1 MSKVAPRHLERKA
14 FVYVRQSSMAQVQ
27 QHRES
32 AQRQYALRERAVRLG
47 WRVEQVETIDDD
59 QGQSGASASGRGGF
73 QRLVSEVALGH
84 VGAVLGLEVSRL
96 ARSCVDWY
104 RLLEVAALSRT
115 LIVDEDGVY
124 DPNHYNDRLLLGLKG
139 TLSEAEL
146 HFLKSR
152 MIGGRRNKARRGAF
166 RIRLPVGY
174 VWEEGEIRLDPDE
187 RIRDAVKLFFAC
199 FERLG
204 SAAAVTRYFEDQRQP
219 FPRRDGWGS
228 LGVVASWGT
237 LSISR
242 AVEIL
247 HHPVYAG
254 TYAYNRKSAREEDPE
269 DPGRGG
275 RILIPGTHPGYITL
289 EQYER
294 NLARLMA
301 NRNLYAGT
309 RFKGRARE
317 GHCSPAGDRPVWT
330 VRPPHEHQ
338 VRTQTGVCCSGVIRS
353 KHTGRVSL
361 FRVGTSSLSWKK
373 WFSRRCRVRS
383 WSSRW
388 APWRSSPSARASST
402 ASGKTASRRRAT
414 KPRRRRDASSGS
426 NPRTD
431 SWLGLWSGNGMRVW
445 RSWSVSRRTHAE
457 VKRKPPFELTE
468 AQREKILAL
477 AQDLPRLW
485 RADTTSNSQRKE
497 VLRLLIEDVTLANVD
512 EPWSISVAIRW
523 KTGAL
528 TRHRAKRLLRHPQT
542 TAPEV
547 IARIETLW
555 KENTDA
561 EIATVLNAE
570 GYQSGYRK
578 PFTPGMIAHLRNR
591 RGLKKYRLGN
601 SKPGPYVH

>member
-1 MSKVAPRHLERKA
+1 M
-14 FVYVRQSSMAQVQ
+14 
-27 QHRES
+27 
-32 AQRQYALRERAVRLG
+32 RLG

-96 ARSCVDWY
+96 ARPCVDWY

-204 SAAAVTRYFEDQRQP
+204 SAAAVSRYFEDQRQP

-228 LGVVASWGT
+228 LGVVASWGK

-301 NRNLYAGT
+301 NRDLYAGT
-309 RFKGRARE
+309 RFKGRARK
-317 GHCSPAGDRPVWT
+317 GHSLLQGIVLCGRCGRHMNIKYERNGSVLFWCHSQQTHRPCQFV
-330 VRPPHEHQ
+330 Q
-338 VRTQTGVCCSGVIRS
+338 
-353 KHTGRVSL
+353 GRHVEPL
-361 FRVGTSSLSWKK
+361 VEEVVLE
-373 WFSRRCRVRS
+373 
-383 WSSRW
+383 
-388 APWRSSPSARASST
+388 A
-402 ASGKTASRRRAT
+402 
-414 KPRRRRDASSGS
+414 
-426 NPRTD
+426 
-431 SWLGLWSGNGMRVW
+431 
-445 RSWSVSRRTHAE
+445 VSREELELAVGALEKFTQRARELDRQWKHRIEAARYEAEKAARRFKRVEPENRLVARTLEREWNAHLEELERLEKDYAE

-570 GYQSGYRK
+570 GHQSGYRK

-591 RGLKKYRLGN
+591 RGLKKYRRGN

>member
-32 AQRQYALRERAVRLG
+32 AKRQYALRERAVRLG
-47 WRVEQVETIDDD
+47 WSAEQVETVDDD
-59 QGQSGASASGRGGF
+59 QGQSGASADGRGGF
-73 QRLVSEVALGH
+73 QRLVSEVALGR

-204 SAAAVTRYFEDQRQP
+204 SAAAVSRYFEDQRQP
-219 FPRRDGWGS
+219 FPSRDGWGS
-228 LGVVASWGT
+228 PDAVASWGP

-242 AVEIL
+242 AAGIL
-247 HHPVYAG
+247 HNPIYTG
-254 TYAYNRKSAREEDPE
+254 TYAYNRKSVCEEDPE

-301 NRNLYAGT
+301 NRDLFAGT

-317 GHCSPAGDRPVWT
+317 GRSLLQGIVLCGRCGRHMNIKYERDGSALFSCHAQRTRRPCQYVQGRHVEPLVEEVILEALSREELELAVGALEKFTERARELDRQWT
-330 VRPPHEHQ
+330 NRIEAARYEAEKAARRYKRVEPENRLVARTLEGEWNVRLEELERLEKDH
-338 VRTQTGVCCSGVIRS
+338 S
-353 KHTGRVSL
+353 
-361 FRVGTSSLSWKK
+361 
-373 WFSRRCRVRS
+373 
-383 WSSRW
+383 
-388 APWRSSPSARASST
+388 
-402 ASGKTASRRRAT
+402 
-414 KPRRRRDASSGS
+414 
-426 NPRTD
+426 
-431 SWLGLWSGNGMRVW
+431 
-445 RSWSVSRRTHAE
+445 E
-457 VKRKPPFELTE
+457 VKRQPPFELTE
-468 AQREKILAL
+468 TQREKILAL

-485 RADTTSNSQRKE
+485 RAKTTSNSQRKE
-497 VLRLLIEDVTLANVD
+497 VVRLLIEDVTLANVD
-512 EPWSISVAIRW
+512 EPWSVSVAIHW

-528 TRHRAKRLLRHPQT
+528 TRHRARRLLRHPQT

-547 IARIETLW
+547 MARIEMLW
-555 KENTDA
+555 RENTDA

-570 GYQSGYRK
+570 GYQSGYRR
-578 PFTPGMIAHLRNR
+578 PFTPGMIAHLRSR
-591 RGLKKYRLGN
+591 RGWKKYRLGKR
-601 SKPGPYVH
+601 KPGPLVH

>member
-1 MSKVAPRHLERKA
+1 MSKVATRHLERKA

-204 SAAAVTRYFEDQRQP
+204 SAAAVSRYFEDQRQP

-228 LGVVASWGT
+228 LGVVASWGK

-309 RFKGRARE
+309 RFKGRARK
-317 GHCSPAGDRPVWT
+317 GHSLLQGIVLC
-330 VRPPHEHQ
+330 
-338 VRTQTGVCCSGVIRS
+338 
-353 KHTGRVSL
+353 GRCG
-361 FRVGTSSLSWKK
+361 RHMNIKYE
-373 WFSRRCRVRS
+373 R
-383 WSSRW
+383 
-388 APWRSSPSARASST
+388 
-402 ASGKTASRRRAT
+402 
-414 KPRRRRDASSGS
+414 SGS
-426 NPRTD
+426 VLFWCHSQKTHRPCQFVQGRHVEP
-431 SWLGLWSGNGMRVW
+431 LVEEVVLEA
-445 RSWSVSRRTHAE
+445 VSREELELAVGALEKFTQRARELDRQWKHRIEAARYEAEKAARRFKRVEPENRLVARTLEREWNAHLEELERLEKDYAE

-468 AQREKILAL
+468 AREKILAL

-591 RGLKKYRLGN
+591 RGLKKYRRGN

>member
-27 QHRES
+27 QHCES

-47 WRVEQVETIDDD
+47 WSVEQVETIDDD

-204 SAAAVTRYFEDQRQP
+204 SAAAVSRYFEDQRQP

-228 LGVVASWGT
+228 LGAVASWGT

-309 RFKGRARE
+309 RFKGRARK
-317 GHCSPAGDRPVWT
+317 GHSLLQGIALC
-330 VRPPHEHQ
+330 
-338 VRTQTGVCCSGVIRS
+338 
-353 KHTGRVSL
+353 GRCG
-361 FRVGTSSLSWKK
+361 RHMNIKYE
-373 WFSRRCRVRS
+373 R
-383 WSSRW
+383 
-388 APWRSSPSARASST
+388 
-402 ASGKTASRRRAT
+402 
-414 KPRRRRDASSGS
+414 SGS
-426 NPRTD
+426 VLFWCHSQQTHRPCQFVQGRHVEP
-431 SWLGLWSGNGMRVW
+431 LVEEVVLEA
-445 RSWSVSRRTHAE
+445 VSREELELAVGALEKFTQRARELDRQWKHRIEAARYEAEKAARRFKRVEPENRLVARTLEREWNAHLEELERLEKDYAE

-570 GYQSGYRK
+570 GHQSGYRK

-591 RGLKKYRLGN
+591 RGLKKYRRGN

>member
-1 MSKVAPRHLERKA
+1 
-14 FVYVRQSSMAQVQ
+14 
-27 QHRES
+27 
-32 AQRQYALRERAVRLG
+32 VRLG

-204 SAAAVTRYFEDQRQP
+204 SAAAVSRYFEDQRQP

-228 LGVVASWGT
+228 LGVVASWGK

-309 RFKGRARE
+309 RFKGRARK
-317 GHCSPAGDRPVWT
+317 GHSLLQGIALC
-330 VRPPHEHQ
+330 
-338 VRTQTGVCCSGVIRS
+338 
-353 KHTGRVSL
+353 GRCG
-361 FRVGTSSLSWKK
+361 RHMNIKYE
-373 WFSRRCRVRS
+373 R
-383 WSSRW
+383 
-388 APWRSSPSARASST
+388 
-402 ASGKTASRRRAT
+402 
-414 KPRRRRDASSGS
+414 SGS
-426 NPRTD
+426 VLFWCHSQKTHRPCQFVQGRHVEP
-431 SWLGLWSGNGMRVW
+431 LVEEVVLEA
-445 RSWSVSRRTHAE
+445 VSREELELAVGALEKFTQRARELDRQWKHRIEAARYEAEKAARRFKRVEPENRLVARTLEREWNAHLEELERLEKDYAE

-468 AQREKILAL
+468 AREKILAL

-570 GYQSGYRK
+570 GHQSGYRK

-591 RGLKKYRLGN
+591 RGLKKYRRGN

>member
-204 SAAAVTRYFEDQRQP
+204 SAAAVTRYFEDQHQP

-269 DPGRGG
+269 DPGTGG

-289 EQYER
+289 GQYER

-301 NRNLYAGT
+301 NRDLYAGT
-309 RFKGRARE
+309 RFKGRARK
-317 GHCSPAGDRPVWT
+317 GHSLLQGIVLC
-330 VRPPHEHQ
+330 
-338 VRTQTGVCCSGVIRS
+338 
-353 KHTGRVSL
+353 GRCG
-361 FRVGTSSLSWKK
+361 RHMNIKYE
-373 WFSRRCRVRS
+373 R
-383 WSSRW
+383 
-388 APWRSSPSARASST
+388 
-402 ASGKTASRRRAT
+402 
-414 KPRRRRDASSGS
+414 SGS
-426 NPRTD
+426 VLFCCHSQQTHRPCQFVQGRHVEP
-431 SWLGLWSGNGMRVW
+431 LVEEVVLEA
-445 RSWSVSRRTHAE
+445 VSREELELAVGALEKFTQRARELDRQWKNRIEAARYEAEKAARRFRRVEPENRLVARTLEREWNAGLE
-457 VKRKPPFELTE
+457 ELERLEEDYAKVKRKPPFELTE

-485 RADTTSNSQRKE
+485 RAETTSNSQRKE
-497 VLRLLIEDVTLANVD
+497 VLRLLIEDVTLVNVD

-523 KTGAL
+523 KTGTL
-528 TRHRAKRLLRHPQT
+528 TRHRAQRLLRHPQT

-555 KENTDA
+555 KEKTDA

>member
-199 FERLG
+199 FERFG
-204 SAAAVTRYFEDQRQP
+204 SAAAVTRYFEDQHQP

-269 DPGRGG
+269 DPGTGG

-289 EQYER
+289 GQYER

-301 NRNLYAGT
+301 NRDLYAGT
-309 RFKGRARE
+309 RFKGRARK
-317 GHCSPAGDRPVWT
+317 GHSLLQGIVLC
-330 VRPPHEHQ
+330 
-338 VRTQTGVCCSGVIRS
+338 
-353 KHTGRVSL
+353 GRCG
-361 FRVGTSSLSWKK
+361 RHMNIKYE
-373 WFSRRCRVRS
+373 R
-383 WSSRW
+383 
-388 APWRSSPSARASST
+388 
-402 ASGKTASRRRAT
+402 
-414 KPRRRRDASSGS
+414 SGS
-426 NPRTD
+426 VLFWCHSQQTHRPCQFVQGRHVEP
-431 SWLGLWSGNGMRVW
+431 LVEEVVLEA
-445 RSWSVSRRTHAE
+445 VSREELELAVGALEKFTQRARELDRQWKNRIEAARYEAEKAARRFKRVEPENRLVARTLEREWNAGLE
-457 VKRKPPFELTE
+457 ELERLEEDYAKVKRKPPFELTE

-485 RADTTSNSQRKE
+485 RAETTSNSQRKE
-497 VLRLLIEDVTLANVD
+497 VLRLLIEDVTLVNVD

-523 KTGAL
+523 KTGTL
-528 TRHRAKRLLRHPQT
+528 TRHRAQRLLRHPQT

-555 KENTDA
+555 KEKTDA

-570 GYQSGYRK
+570 GYQSGYRR

-601 SKPGPYVH
+601 RRPGPYVH

>member
-1 MSKVAPRHLERKA
+1 MSKVAAQHLERKA
-14 FVYVRQSSMAQVQ
+14 FVYVRQSSMAQVR

-32 AQRQYALRERAVRLG
+32 AQRQYALRERALRLG
-47 WRVEQVETIDDD
+47 WTLDQVETVDED
-59 QGQSGASASGRGGF
+59 QGQSGASAGKREGF

-174 VWEEGEIRLDPDE
+174 VWEEGEVRLDPDE
-187 RIRDAVKLFFAC
+187 RIRDAVALFFAC

-204 SAAAVTRYFEDQRQP
+204 SAATVTRYFEDQSQL

-228 LGVVASWGT
+228 LGVAASWGT

-242 AVEIL
+242 AVGIL
-247 HHPVYAG
+247 HNPIYAG
-254 TYAYNRKSAREEDPE
+254 TYAYSRNSSREEDPE

-275 RILIPGTHPGYITL
+275 RILIPGVHPGYITL

-301 NRNLYAGT
+301 NRDLFAGT

-317 GHCSPAGDRPVWT
+317 GHSLLQGIVLCGRCGRHMNVKYERDGSVLFSCHSQRTRRPCQYVHGRHVEPLVKDVILEALSREELELAVRALEKFTERALELDRQWKNRIEAARYEAEKAARRYSRVEPENRLVA
-330 VRPPHEHQ
+330 
-338 VRTQTGVCCSGVIRS
+338 RTLEAEWNARLEELA
-353 KHTGRVSL
+353 SL
-361 FRVGTSSLSWKK
+361 EK
-373 WFSRRCRVRS
+373 
-383 WSSRW
+383 
-388 APWRSSPSARASST
+388 
-402 ASGKTASRRRAT
+402 
-414 KPRRRRDASSGS
+414 DY
-426 NPRTD
+426 
-431 SWLGLWSGNGMRVW
+431 
-445 RSWSVSRRTHAE
+445 AE

-468 AQREKILAL
+468 AQRAKILAL

-497 VLRLLIEDVTLANVD
+497 VVRLLIEDVTLANAD

-523 KTGAL
+523 KTGML
-528 TRHRAKRLLRHPQT
+528 TRHCAKRLLRHPQT

-547 IARIETLW
+547 IARIAELW

-561 EIATVLNAE
+561 EIARLLNAE
-570 GYQSGYRK
+570 GYQSGYRR
-578 PFTPGMIAHLRNR
+578 PFTPAMIAHLRNR
-591 RGLKKYRLGN
+591 RGLKKYRLVTG
-601 SKPGPYVH
+601 KPGPRIH

>member
-59 QGQSGASASGRGGF
+59 QGQSGASAGGRGGF
-73 QRLVSEVALGH
+73 QRLVSEVALGR

-228 LGVVASWGT
+228 LSVVASWGT

-247 HHPVYAG
+247 HNPVYAG
-254 TYAYNRKSAREEDPE
+254 TYAYSRKSVREEDPE
-269 DPGRGG
+269 DPGTGG

-289 EQYER
+289 EHYER

-301 NRNLYAGT
+301 NRDLYAGT
-309 RFKGRARE
+309 RFKGRARK
-317 GHCSPAGDRPVWT
+317 GHCLLQGIVLCGRCGRHMNIRYERSGSVLFWCHSQKTHRPCQFVQGRY
-330 VRPPHEHQ
+330 VEPLVEEAVLEAVSREELELA
-338 VRTQTGVCCSGVIRS
+338 VGALE
-353 KHTGRVSL
+353 KFTGRAREL
-361 FRVGTSSLSWKK
+361 DRQWKNRIEAARYETEKAARRFKRVEPENRL
-373 WFSRRCRVRS
+373 V
-383 WSSRW
+383 
-388 APWRSSPSARASST
+388 ARTLEREWNARLEELERLE
-402 ASGKTASRRRAT
+402 K
-414 KPRRRRDASSGS
+414 DY
-426 NPRTD
+426 
-431 SWLGLWSGNGMRVW
+431 
-445 RSWSVSRRTHAE
+445 AE

-485 RADTTSNSQRKE
+485 RAETTSNSQRKE
-497 VLRLLIEDVTLANVD
+497 VIRLLIEDVTLANVD
-512 EPWSISVAIRW
+512 EPWSISVAIHW

-528 TRHRAKRLLRHPQT
+528 TRHRAERLLRHPQT

-555 KENTDA
+555 KEKTDA
-561 EIATVLNAE
+561 EIATLLNAE
-570 GYQSGYRK
+570 GYQSGYRR

-591 RGLKKYRLGN
+591 RGWKKYRLGTR
-601 SKPGPYVH
+601 KPGPYVH